1 MFCIK
6 KNNFSVC
13 NSTLKLFFHI
23 SVEEI
28 LEILESPEAAAVAA
42 PLAIFAAA
50 PPPLPTF
57 VPQGLPVPQGIPT
70 SPLGGGGLS
79 SGGAGATGG
88 SGTVGGGGAGGG
100 GAGGSGGSTGGSGA
114 GATGGGIL
122 PGSALAVRIQNT
134 NLRKRK
140 NIIITI
146 CFFVIIAKI
155 CLYCFRMQPLRLRC
169 RF

>member
-1 MFCIK
+1 M
-6 KNNFSVC
+6 
-13 NSTLKLFFHI
+13 
-23 SVEEI
+23 
-28 LEILESPEAAAVAA
+28 
-42 PLAIFAAA
+42 
-50 PPPLPTF
+50 PTF

-88 SGTVGGGGAGGG
+88 SGTVGGGGVG
-100 GAGGSGGSTGGSGA
+100 GAGGSAGGSGA

-140 NIIITI
+140 NIVNIIIDTQSSENKRGSNFTRWKRNLTNI
-146 CFFVIIAKI
+146 LNKI
-155 CLYCFRMQPLRLRC
+155 
-169 RF
+169 